1 MYSTHVEHII
11 SFNGFRVSI
20 LASLGTMRLFLDA
33 SLNIKSTDK
42 CKGQCVDEEEES
54 EE

>member
-1 MYSTHVEHII
+1 M
-11 SFNGFRVSI
+11 SI
-20 LASLGTMRLFLDA
+20 LTSLGTMRMEDLLNA